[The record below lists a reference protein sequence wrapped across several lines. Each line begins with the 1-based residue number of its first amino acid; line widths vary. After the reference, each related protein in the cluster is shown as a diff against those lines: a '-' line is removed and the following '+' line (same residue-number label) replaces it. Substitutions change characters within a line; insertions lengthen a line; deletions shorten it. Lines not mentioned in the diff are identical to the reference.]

1 FPHDPKYFMKNQLPV
16 RWNPEADRRLAAN
29 FIHSVVP
36 TDTVPLIEEWLGY
49 LLIPTVKYQ
58 KMLLIKGSGKNG
70 KSKFL
75 NYCRELLGDANVS
88 YVELKEF
95 EENRFKAAQ
104 LKDKIAN
111 IYADISFKRLAS
123 THMIK
128 NLVAGDEISAEEKG
142 ERAFPLRSYAKLM
155 FSANDLPA
163 SSDTT
168 DGFFRRFFIVPFDK
182 KFTKDNEDVE
192 LDTKLGSTPYLESLL
207 VLAVDG
213 LRRLEANKR
222 FSESESVRK
231 EMEIFEY
238 ENKPIVQFLEDECI
252 LHDNREDRT
261 NSVSKEK
268 LFTAYRNW
276 CERTGRSI
284 MNTTNFFKQLYRETE
299 ITREKHEF
307 QPRIN
312 GKQIR
317 YISGITLQE
326 EEEGEN
332 PFDL

>member
-1 FPHDPKYFMKNQLPV
+1 
-16 RWNPEADRRLAAN
+16 
-29 FIHSVVP
+29 
-36 TDTVPLIEEWLGY
+36 
-49 LLIPTVKYQ
+49 
-58 KMLLIKGSGKNG
+58 
-70 KSKFL
+70 
-75 NYCRELLGDANVS
+75 
-88 YVELKEF
+88 
-95 EENRFKAAQ
+95 
-104 LKDKIAN
+104 
-111 IYADISFKRLAS
+111 
-123 THMIK
+123 MIK

-168 DGFFRRFFIVPFDK
+168 DGFFSSFFIVPFDK